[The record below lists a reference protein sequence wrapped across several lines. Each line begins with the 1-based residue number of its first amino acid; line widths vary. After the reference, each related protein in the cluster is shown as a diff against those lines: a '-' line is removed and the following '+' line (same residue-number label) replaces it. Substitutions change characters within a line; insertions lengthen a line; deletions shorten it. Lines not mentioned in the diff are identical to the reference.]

1 MMDQRLTS
9 YLASLGATPE
19 ALDGWCVATA
29 QRAGEDVAFVIT
41 KGSEIHML
49 SIVGKRAMSRRNIAQ
64 FLHPIVREHGY
75 ATTRVPLAETDHRLR
90 LALGFRQTWADENYT
105 YWALTALPYER
116 QQSEGTPP
124 CQSL

>member
-1 MMDQRLTS
+1 MDQRLLD
-9 YLASLGATPE
+9 YLASLGAAPA
-19 ALDGWCVATA
+19 ALDGWAVHVA

-41 KGSEIHML
+41 RGPEIHML
-49 SIVGKRAMSRRNIAQ
+49 SLVGKRAMSRRNIAQ

-75 ATTRVPLAETDHRLR
+75 ATTRVPVTETDHRLR
-90 LALGFRQTWADENYT
+90 EALGFVQTWADEHYT

-116 QQSEGTPP
+116 QQPEGTPP